1 MKDKVKKAFDCVR
14 ADEQLKANTKA
25 FLAQK
30 MNAYAGSKHVEPA
43 QRSES
48 AAGSESTA
56 GRESAAGSEST
67 AGGESAAGSK
77 PASRKIP
84 ALHRRLPVFAGAAA
98 CMLCLLICGGWIF
111 LTPTTQISIDINPSM
126 ELGVNRFD
134 RVVSARGCNADGE
147 RLVQALDIWF
157 ADYTEAVHQITE
169 NADVAALLS
178 EDAVLEITVVGKNDR
193 QCERVLSGVESCTHG
208 QQNVYCHS
216 AHEEE
221 LHGAHE
227 HGLSYGKYRAYLE
240 LKELG
245 ADITP
250 EEVQGMTMRE
260 IRELMD
266 SLSGEQT
273 DATEF
278 PPDADDAAEEIEETE
293 ETDSSCGDGQD
304 GSGQKGHHGHH

>member
-1 MKDKVKKAFDCVR
+1 MKDKVKKAFDCVC

-30 MNAYAGSKHVEPA
+30 MNAYATSRNGEMK
-43 QRSES
+43 
-48 AAGSESTA
+48 AGSEPAVGS
-56 GRESAAGSEST
+56 GSAM
-67 AGGESAAGSK
+67 GSK
-77 PASRKIP
+77 PVARKIP
-84 ALHRRLPVFAGAAA
+84 ALQGRLSVFAAAAA
-98 CMLCLLICGGWIF
+98 CVLCLLVCGGWIF
-111 LTPTTQISIDINPSM
+111 LAPTAQISIDINPSM

-134 RVVSARGCNADGE
+134 RIVSVRGCNADGE
-147 RLVQALDIWF
+147 KLAQALDIWF

-178 EDAVLEITVVGKNDR
+178 EDAVLEITVVGKNDG

-250 EEVQGMTMRE
+250 EEVQEMTMRE

-273 DATEF
+273 DATEI
-278 PPDADDAAEEIEETE
+278 PSGIDDEEETEQLEKTEKTE
-293 ETDSSCGDGQD
+293 ETDPSCEDGWN
-304 GSGQKGHHGHH
+304 GSGQNGHHNHH